1 MFVFITMKLSELIW
15 GFKISDDTTGGVYV
29 IYALSTLELLA
40 ELVMIM
46 FIFLYCVFKKGA
58 KKHETL

>member
-1 MFVFITMKLSELIW
+1 MLVFIAMKLSELMW

-29 IYALSTLELLA
+29 IYALSTLELQA

-46 FIFLYCVFKKGA
+46 FTFLYCVFKKGE
-58 KKHETL
+58 KKA

>member
-1 MFVFITMKLSELIW
+1 MFVFIAIKLSELIW
-15 GFKISDDTTGGVYV
+15 RFKISDDTTGGVYV

-46 FIFLYCVFKKGA
+46 FTFLYCVFKKGE
-58 KKHETL
+58 KKA

>member
-1 MFVFITMKLSELIW
+1 MFIFITMKLSELVW

-40 ELVMIM
+40 ELAMIM
-46 FIFLYCVFKKGA
+46 FTFLYCVFKKGA
-58 KKHETL
+58 KKHEAL